1 MSELKYYKLFHRASA
16 LTGPEFISVVE
27 FGTNDEVYLKS
38 EADQCI
44 EELEESH
51 KKEVEQL
58 LMEIRELNHKLD
70 RWKTWYKQAAAF

>member
-51 KKEVEQL
+51 KKE
-58 LMEIRELNHKLD
+58 IRELNHKLD